1 MLMRGG
7 EGSAE
12 GPAPGIPLE
21 RLEQKD
27 LKFLKSLGYA
37 VTPCLTQRRRL
48 MQGKRERDIERKELR
63 RMGME
68 R

>member
-1 MLMRGG
+1 MEKSL
-7 EGSAE
+7 AE

-21 RLEQKD
+21 RLEQQD
-27 LKFLKSLGYA
+27 LKFLPSLGYA
-37 VTPCLTQRRRL
+37 VTPCLTKRRKL
-48 MQGKRERDIERKELR
+48 CKERERDTERKGLR